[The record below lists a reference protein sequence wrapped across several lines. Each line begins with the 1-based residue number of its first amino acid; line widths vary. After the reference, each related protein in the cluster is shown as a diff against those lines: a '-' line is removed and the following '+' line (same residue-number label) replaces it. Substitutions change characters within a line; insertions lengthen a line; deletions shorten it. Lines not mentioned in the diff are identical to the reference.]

1 MLCKHWA
8 GLAPQGGSPPLSPDT
23 LFQPPL
29 PCLLSQFLFSLR
41 QEALCKFLAAS
52 LFFSLLPLS
61 FLSSSVTSSGL
72 SVAPPVSPPHP
83 KGIQSSRMAY
93 KIGILKNPLPCL
105 RKQRCFRKEQCGDMC
120 KHKINFWSFTIC
132 GEGSNK
138 NKCRGLHSE

>member
-1 MLCKHWA
+1 MRGSRGLCSA
-8 GLAPQGGSPPLSPDT
+8 SPGSGLAPQGGSPPLSPNI
-23 LFQPPL
+23 LFQPRL

-83 KGIQSSRMAY
+83 KGIRSSGMAY
-93 KIGILKNPLPCL
+93 KISIFKKKKKNPFHAL
-105 RKQRCFRKEQCGDMC
+105 
-120 KHKINFWSFTIC
+120 
-132 GEGSNK
+132 GSKDVSRRAVMGANTK
-138 NKCRGLHSE
+138 